1 MENWTGR
8 LMRLRC
14 IQCVRQKLA
23 KHPEAQGWDLKTLMA
38 VITADRAQVVYDGNS
53 LCWEHLEERLV

>member
-1 MENWTGR
+1 
-8 LMRLRC
+8 MRLRC